1 MICPRCSR
9 QLPDGSK
16 FCDGCGFAIPASQPA
31 QQPAPKPAPAQ
42 GYQQPNFGGAPQAPN
57 YNQGY
62 QQPNFGG
69 APFSQGH
76 ISEFTGG
83 VFETFV
89 AVLAASLLI
98 TISCGFATPW
108 AITNLLKFIFGHMK
122 IDGKRLVFVGNGAE
136 FFGQWV
142 IWSLLSLITC
152 GIYGIFFVTPRL
164 LNWIAKNTHFSD

>member
-9 QLPDGSK
+9 QLPDGTK
-16 FCDGCGFAIPASQPA
+16 FCDGCGFAIPSAPQPGA
-31 QQPAPKPAPAQ
+31 PAPAPRPAPAP
-42 GYQQPNFGGAPQAPN
+42 GYQQPNYGAPPPPPN

-62 QQPNFGG
+62 QQPMGSPFG
-69 APFSQGH
+69 QGH
-76 ISEFTGG
+76 LSEFTGG
-83 VFETFV
+83 IFDTFV

-98 TISCGFATPW
+98 TITCGFATPW
-108 AITNLLKFIFGHMK
+108 AITNLLKFIFGHTR

-152 GIYGIFFVTPRL
+152 GIYGIFVVTPRL
-164 LNWIAKNTHFSD
+164 FNWIAKNTHFQD